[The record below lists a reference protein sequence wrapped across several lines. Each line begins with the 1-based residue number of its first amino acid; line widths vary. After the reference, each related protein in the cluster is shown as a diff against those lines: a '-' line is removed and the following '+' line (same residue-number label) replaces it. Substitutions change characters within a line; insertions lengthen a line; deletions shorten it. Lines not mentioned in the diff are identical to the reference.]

1 MTYRSLKSKILIILK
16 KLKLSLSSI
25 KSYKNY
31 IIFKYFEIKEAYFF
45 TFKFNMRYKL
55 IRDVTITR

>member
-1 MTYRSLKSKILIILK
+1 MIKNIDYIK
-16 KLKLSLSSI
+16 KLSLSSI

-45 TFKFNMRYKL
+45 TFKFNMRFKL
-55 IRDVTITR
+55 IKDVIILS